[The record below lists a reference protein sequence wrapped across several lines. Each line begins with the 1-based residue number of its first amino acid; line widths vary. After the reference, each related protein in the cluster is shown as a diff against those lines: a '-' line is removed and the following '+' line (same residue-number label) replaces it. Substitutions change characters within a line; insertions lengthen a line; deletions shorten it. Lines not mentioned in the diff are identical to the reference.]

1 MPSSK
6 RLRAPLIV
14 LSGMV
19 IAVAFA
25 GPASADEAYPPPAG
39 TTVLGSTATA
49 PDVDI
54 AGVNASTGDL
64 AFTGSNAIGLGAFGG
79 LLLVGGGAMVIAG
92 RRRKG
97 NA

>member
-1 MPSSK
+1 MPNRK
-6 RLRAPLIV
+6 RLRAPFIV
-14 LSGMV
+14 LSG
-19 IAVAFA
+19 IAMGVAFA
-25 GPASADEAYPPPAG
+25 VPANATDAYPPPAG
-39 TTVLGSTATA
+39 TTVLGSTETV
-49 PDVDI
+49 DV

-92 RRRKG
+92 RRRKV